1 MREYVDEM
9 TDDARTLLAQAVE
22 LSQRLGP
29 GDLDETLDQIT
40 AAAVQLIPDG
50 DFASITIRDRDDRL
64 MTVSATDERLGPLDE
79 KQYELREGPCYDAA
93 TDTGHVV
100 SPDLEND
107 SRFPRFGP
115 VAAAAGI
122 GSQAAFRLFE
132 RDGAQGAL
140 NVYST
145 KPGAFTEIAD
155 LAGLFQS
162 QATVA
167 LAYAH
172 EVTNLRE
179 AVETRTTI
187 GQAMGILMERFTL
200 TDERAF
206 AFLTRLS
213 QTRNIKLRL
222 IAEELVTEAAGN
234 AEVAE
239 QS

>member
-1 MREYVDEM
+1 M
-9 TDDARTLLAQAVE
+9 TDDARTLLAQAEE
-22 LSQRLGP
+22 LSTLLEPGALG
-29 GDLDETLDQIT
+29 ETLDQIT

-50 DFASITIRDRDDRL
+50 DFASITIRHGEDRL
-64 MTVSATDERLGPLDE
+64 ETVSATDDRLLALDE

-100 SPDLEND
+100 APDLAHD

-115 VAAAAGI
+115 IAAAAGVR
-122 GSQAAFRLFE
+122 SQAAFRLFE
-132 RDGAQGAL
+132 RNDAQGAL

-145 KPGAFTEIAD
+145 KPGAFTDIAD

-167 LAYAH
+167 IAYAH

-179 AVETRTTI
+179 ALETRTTI
-187 GQAMGILMERFTL
+187 GQAMGILMERFSL

-213 QTRNIKLRL
+213 QSRNIKLRL
-222 IAEELVTEAAGN
+222 IAEELVTEVARN

-239 QS
+239 QA

>member
-1 MREYVDEM
+1 M
-9 TDDARTLLAQAVE
+9 TDDARTLLAQAEE
-22 LSQRLGP
+22 LSTLLEPGALG
-29 GDLDETLDQIT
+29 ETLDQIT

-50 DFASITIRDRDDRL
+50 DFASITIRHGEDRL
-64 MTVSATDERLGPLDE
+64 ETVSATDDRLLALDE

-100 SPDLEND
+100 APDLAHD

-115 VAAAAGI
+115 IAAAAGVR
-122 GSQAAFRLFE
+122 SQAAFRLFE
-132 RDGAQGAL
+132 RNDAQGAL

-145 KPGAFTEIAD
+145 KPGAFTDITD

-167 LAYAH
+167 IAYAH

-179 AVETRTTI
+179 ALETRTTI
-187 GQAMGILMERFTL
+187 GQAMGILMERFSL

-213 QTRNIKLRL
+213 QSRNIKLRL
-222 IAEELVTEAAGN
+222 IAEELVTEVARN

-239 QS
+239 QA